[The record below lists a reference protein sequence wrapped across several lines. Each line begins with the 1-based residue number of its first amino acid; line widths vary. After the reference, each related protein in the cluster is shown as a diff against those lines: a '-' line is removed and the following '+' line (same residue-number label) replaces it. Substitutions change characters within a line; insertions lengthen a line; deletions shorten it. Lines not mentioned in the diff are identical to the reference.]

1 MNVLMGGLSQ
11 VKRVPWMASGI
22 YIASSGGCKCEVWLS
37 GDLDLLGKGRNQGKA
52 KKASRS
58 DSFLNMCKQLKVVLV
73 LYIHARKILFLY
85 ILLLLFTVSVSRL

>member
-37 GDLDLLGKGRNQGKA
+37 GDWIYSEKEGIKER
-52 KKASRS
+52 
-58 DSFLNMCKQLKVVLV
+58 
-73 LYIHARKILFLY
+73 RKRHLEATLF
-85 ILLLLFTVSVSRL
+85 